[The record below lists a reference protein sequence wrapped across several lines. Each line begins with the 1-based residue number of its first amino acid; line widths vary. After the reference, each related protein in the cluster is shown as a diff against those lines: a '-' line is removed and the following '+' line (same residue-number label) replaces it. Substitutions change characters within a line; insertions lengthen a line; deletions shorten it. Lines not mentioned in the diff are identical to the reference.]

1 MPETVTPAR
10 GSRNLTP
17 RIEPRKVEMNNTKS
31 ASFHQIEE
39 NQVFKEN
46 L

>member
-39 NQVFKEN
+39 NQVFEEN